1 MESVSTHRAV
11 SSPQS
16 TSPCPASQSRA
27 PKSCRIFVSHAHIF
41 SLSLSASGI
50 PQRHIIP
57 RSVLSTLCRSPIRL
71 LFELNH
77 VPAPPPSSHR
87 YGSHYALQQHDE
99 GSTTK
104 HLSTYPPC
112 FLAPTLVQAC
122 LPNRPTEQDERCP
135 ELHFDFLLEGTT
147 LGREGF
153 VLLYRWIRKRS
164 RIMARMKAAW
174 GQRLDIVCKVQRTV
188 GGVGSYLTVRLDE
201 LESTARARAR
211 ANAFRIEAR
220 EGALSK
226 TLLVGLNLE
235 KFGVK

>member
-77 VPAPPPSSHR
+77 VPAPPHLPTAMDLITRFNNTTRVRPPSISPPIHHASLHR
-87 YGSHYALQQHDE
+87 HSY
-99 GSTTK
+99 K
-104 HLSTYPPC
+104 
-112 FLAPTLVQAC
+112 LAFPTD
-122 LPNRPTEQDERCP
+122 R
-135 ELHFDFLLEGTT
+135 
-147 LGREGF
+147 
-153 VLLYRWIRKRS
+153 
-164 RIMARMKAAW
+164 
-174 GQRLDIVCKVQRTV
+174 
-188 GGVGSYLTVRLDE
+188 
-201 LESTARARAR
+201 
-211 ANAFRIEAR
+211 
-220 EGALSK
+220 LSK
-226 TLLVGLNLE
+226 TSDVQSFTSISCSRVRPWAGRDLCCCIVGSGSEAGLWR
-235 KFGVK
+235 G